1 MREEYANVVY
11 PVIDYGLALK
21 VQVDKGNNQLDL
33 ENEQAAL
40 MGLLG
45 NEPSARRLAD
55 FAGDGSSLEMSLTG
69 GTLRGTSDA
78 GRRGDGF
85 LGIRYILACWLD
97 EIMTDSPWGEEWR
110 EKTLEQALYK
120 TRERA
125 WKFWEQSRKAE
136 GRPGSDALEVIF
148 LCVMLGFRGD
158 LIDAPDRLRSW
169 VNTVQTRIAQSQG
182 KEWAAPHGAEPVTNV
197 PPLRGR
203 ERMQKMIVAWACAV
217 LVAILFLAFYVMFW
231 LRNSK

>member
-1 MREEYANVVY
+1 MREEIANLVY
-11 PVIDYGLALK
+11 PVIDYGLHLK
-21 VQVDKGNNQLDL
+21 DQLERGRDLPDL

-45 NEPSARRLAD
+45 NESSARRWTD
-55 FAGDGSSLEMSLTG
+55 FGGESSSIETSVHG
-69 GTLRGTSDA
+69 GVMRAASDP
-78 GRRGDGF
+78 GRRDGF

-97 EIMTDSPWGEEWR
+97 EIMMDTPWGGEWR

-125 WKFWEQSRKAE
+125 WKFWDQAKRAESR
-136 GRPGSDALEVIF
+136 PSSDAIEVAF

-158 LIDAPDRLRSW
+158 LIDEPDKLRSW
-169 VNTVQTRIAQSQG
+169 VNMIQTRIAQSQG
-182 KEWAAPHGAEPVTNV
+182 KEWAAPDGEQPVTNV

-203 ERMQKMIVAWACAV
+203 ERLQRMILAWAA
-217 LVAILFLAFYVMFW
+217 AILLAILVGTFI
-231 LRNSK
+231 LISTKATES

>member
-11 PVIDYGLALK
+11 PVIDYGLHLK
-21 VQVDKGNNQLDL
+21 EEVEKGNNQLDL

-45 NEPSARRLAD
+45 NEASARRLAD
-55 FAGDGSSLEMSLTG
+55 FGGDGSSLEASLTG
-69 GTLRGTSDA
+69 STLRGVSDP

-97 EIMTDSPWGEEWR
+97 EIMTDSPWGGDWR

-136 GRPGSDALEVIF
+136 ARPGSDALEVIF

-158 LIDAPDRLRSW
+158 LIDDPDRLRSW
-169 VNTVQTRIAQSQG
+169 VTNVQTRIAQSQG
-182 KEWAAPHGAEPVTNV
+182 REWAAPDGHEPVTNV

-203 ERMQKMIVAWACAV
+203 ERLHKMIVAWACAV
-217 LVAILFLAFYVMFW
+217 LVAILFAAFVTVIQ
-231 LRNSK
+231 LRGK